1 MQLLHVEEV
10 LGYLVEGVLPVLVA
24 EGVALYAPVHEELVE
39 VEVDAVA
46 EEGEASPQGDGV
58 LGVGDAEVLR
68 PVAHE
73 AEVEVVAVEGEDDR
87 VLVKYLEGLADHFA
101 LVGVDL
107 DLCAEADGGLH
118 IVARVV

>member
-1 MQLLHVEEV
+1 MRRK
-10 LGYLVEGVLPVLVA
+10 A
-24 EGVALYAPVHEELVE
+24 KRA
-39 VEVDAVA
+39 
-46 EEGEASPQGDGV
+46 PQGDWV

-73 AEVEVVAVEGEDDR
+73 SEVEVVAVEGEDDR
-87 VLVKYLEGLADHFA
+87 VLVEYLEGLADHLAF
-101 LVGVDL
+101 VGVDL